1 VSHDV
6 DVRVIATT
14 VHGRYLVRPA
24 RNGRTTG
31 ALIGFHGYG
40 QNAGDMLAELEQV
53 PGADEWLLVSIQGLH
68 RFYTR
73 GHKRVIASWMT
84 REDRELAIASNVQY
98 VDAVVSAL
106 KAAHDIRSIVYLGFS
121 QGVAM
126 AFRAAALGTHPS
138 HAILALAGDVPP
150 DVREVAGGKLPPVVI
165 ARGTADDWYVAER
178 FASDVEWLSERAA
191 LRASVEF
198 EGGHEFGP
206 TFRLAAGAVLAS
218 LR

>member
-1 VSHDV
+1 M
-6 DVRVIATT
+6 IATT
-14 VHGRYLVRPA
+14 VHGRYLVRPPLA
-24 RNGRTTG
+24 GPSTT
-31 ALIGFHGYG
+31 ALIGFHGYA
-40 QNAGDMLAELEQV
+40 QNAGDMLAELEQL

-68 RFYTR
+68 RFYAR
-73 GHKRVIASWMT
+73 GHKRVVASWMT

-106 KAAHDIRSIVYLGFS
+106 KKEHDLASIVYLGFS

-126 AFRAAALGTHPS
+126 AFRAAALGTHQC
-138 HAILALAGDVPP
+138 HAVLALAGDVPA
-150 DVREVAGGKLPPVVI
+150 DVREAPGRLPPAVI
-165 ARGTADDWYVAER
+165 ARGTTDEWYLAEQ
-178 FASDVEWLSERAA
+178 FANDVEWLSERGA

-198 EGGHEFGP
+198 EGGHEFGQ